1 MPSVQGLNEAV
12 LEAAAKH
19 CRELL
24 SKSDVQS
31 TLAQQG
37 SGRKT
42 PKSVEQRWQ
51 SVAGTALSSLAP
63 HDGHAGASQ
72 PRVMP
77 R

>member
-1 MPSVQGLNEAV
+1 MQGLNEAV

-24 SKSDVQS
+24 SKSDMQQS
-31 TLAQQG
+31 TLAQRS

-63 HDGHAGASQ
+63 HDVHTAASQ
-72 PRVMP
+72 SRVMP